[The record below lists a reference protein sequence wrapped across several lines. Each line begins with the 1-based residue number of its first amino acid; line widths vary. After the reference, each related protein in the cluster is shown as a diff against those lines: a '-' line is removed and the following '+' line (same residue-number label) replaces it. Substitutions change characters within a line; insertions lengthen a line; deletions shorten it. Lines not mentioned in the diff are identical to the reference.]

1 MISASIAGWRVTRLS
16 GLRGS
21 SNSYFSFSP
30 HLAATVF
37 TPAEIGKPKRE

>member
-30 HLAATVF
+30 YLAATLF
-37 TPAEIGKPKRE
+37 TPAEIGEPKRE